1 MSFEKQSQD
10 YFNKKNISDFIKEA
24 ISMEQTGRTGFYYPD
39 KKRAANLLKNTGVQF
54 PSTLVANNSDVII
67 RKIYENV
74 NTIDKNFLKYVPNK
88 FLSKEQIKSK
98 REAQEKDYID
108 FRR

>member
-1 MSFEKQSQD
+1 
-10 YFNKKNISDFIKEA
+10 
-24 ISMEQTGRTGFYYPD
+24 MEQTGRTGFHYLY
-39 KKRAANLLKNTGVQF
+39 KKRAANLLKPTGVQF
-54 PSTLVANNSDVII
+54 PSTLVANNSGVII

-74 NTIDKNFLKYVPNK
+74 NTIDKNFLKYVPDK